1 MSDGSTTTKRDEG
14 GQIGEAIDLVKAY
27 ARQETIGPLRNT
39 GRFLGFGLAGAFVL
53 GVGVVILLIAFLRIL
68 QTETDAFDGTW
79 SFVPYLLA
87 LVICV
92 LIIAI
97 AASRI
102 RSVSLDRKETL

>member
-1 MSDGSTTTKRDEG
+1 VSDRSTSTKRSEN
-14 GQIGEAIDLVKAY
+14 GQIGETVDLVKAY
-27 ARQETIGPLRNT
+27 ALQETIEPLRNT
-39 GRFLGFGLAGAFVL
+39 GRFLGYGLAGAFLL
-53 GVGVVILLIAFLRIL
+53 GLGIVILLVAFLRVL

-92 LIIAI
+92 LIIAV

-102 RSVSLDRKETL
+102 RSVSLDRKERP